1 MKKVAVI
8 GGSYFLGRVFV
19 EEALKAGGL
28 EITVINRGHRPLNMP
43 GVTEKVCDRNDAPA
57 LKAALA
63 AKAWD
68 CVVDFCA
75 YHPNAVKS
83 LFAALPPEGA
93 GRYVFIS
100 TVSVYAPTRVLPVT
114 ENSPL
119 LSAPL
124 PLPGP
129 AATYGYDKRL
139 AEHAVIGQ
147 GILKKIP
154 YTILRPVV
162 VFGRYNYAP
171 RERYFF
177 DLVENGQAVTIPKG
191 DMALFQFVY
200 VADVARAIIQSLK
213 SEKAADAVY
222 NLAAPELISYGRLA
236 DVLEQA
242 MERKID
248 TTVLPVSRIEAER
261 IPLPFPLSEHWIH
274 SGEKIVRDLQFS
286 YTPLVAAMKETYR
299 DYRNSLR

>member
-28 EITVINRGHRPLNMP
+28 DVTVINRGHRPLGMA
-43 GVTEKVCDRNDAPA
+43 GVTEKICDRSDSAA
-57 LKAALA
+57 LKAILSADT
-63 AKAWD
+63 WD
-68 CVVDFCA
+68 CVADFCA
-75 YHPNAVKS
+75 YHPNAVKG
-83 LFAALPPEGA
+83 LFAALNPEGA

-114 ENSPL
+114 ESAPL
-119 LSAPL
+119 LTGPL

-139 AEHAVIGQ
+139 AEHAAMGQ
-147 GILKKIP
+147 SIIKKIP

-171 RERYFF
+171 RESYFF
-177 DLVENGQAVTIPKG
+177 DLVEKGGPVPIPAG

-200 VADVARAIIQSLK
+200 VADVARAILK
-213 SEKAADAVY
+213 SMESENAADSIY
-222 NLAAPELISYGRLA
+222 NLAAPELISYGRFV

-242 MERKID
+242 MERKIE
-248 TTVLPVSRIEAER
+248 TLSLPVSRIEADR
-261 IPLPFPLSEHWIH
+261 IPLPFPLTEHWIH
-274 SGEKIVRDLQFS
+274 SGEKIGRELGFS
-286 YTPLVAAMKETYR
+286 YTPLVAAMRETYT
-299 DYRNSLR
+299 DYKQSV